1 MNSKR
6 ALLRAVALTA
16 TLFGLLIWIYA
27 IVIQVTH
34 PDWLP
39 EPFSHVGF
47 FPFNV
52 RFDEVGMA
60 AFAVAAVGF
69 LVWQVDVNLDDN

>member
-1 MNSKR
+1 MNR
-6 ALLRAVALTA
+6 NHALLRAVALT
-16 TLFGLLIWIYA
+16 TFLFGLLVWVYA
-27 IVIQVTH
+27 VVIQVTR
-34 PDWLP
+34 PQWLS

-69 LVWQVDVNLDDN
+69 LVWQVDVNLDAK